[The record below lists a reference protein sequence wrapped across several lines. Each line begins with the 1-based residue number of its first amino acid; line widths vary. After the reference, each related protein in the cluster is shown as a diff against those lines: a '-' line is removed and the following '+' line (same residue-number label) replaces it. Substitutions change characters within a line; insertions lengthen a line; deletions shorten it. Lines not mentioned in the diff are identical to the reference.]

1 MSKLLEYHAK
11 HMLRFRLLQT
21 VLCACFLFILLEQHG
36 ICQTKEP
43 AYKRHAKEIEN
54 LNHPVARHVKEWN
67 KLTGAREFTDSTK
80 QYKIRAQV
88 IGFTEENIT
97 LRKVVGGNA
106 VIVPLAKLDPSHS
119 KEVARLIVLE
129 KQIPSEVA
137 RYKEIH
143 EELKKNT
150 VKSRGMDGLVEEIKQ
165 YKIPVKDIIQLNEI
179 PSKITP
185 EHAGKMVIIEAR
197 YKDLNLHSNVDKE
210 THFSFEQSLPS
221 KWTNGKHITWRLFDD
236 SSLSSTYY
244 EAYITSDDKIAYKPT
259 NKWGLY
265 TRRLLMS
272 RTLDAGKTIAFL
284 KARGDDAP
292 QLREEFDFEKLEKKA
307 AQYEDAGLDFNPL
320 SPFKEGQSKSPLYAY
335 SDRTDKFVHNGFAYE
350 VSMPKE
356 LFFKGKRQG
365 DYGLKFRYKITGSRG
380 MDRNQALK
388 KILEERGRTAFNK
401 AVDDLVYNGVPIP
414 GVGNGATSPSPI
426 RVFLHAYV
434 GKPVKQRLVIHPSGQ
449 TDKQFKN
456 DDVSLINYDSEH
468 FKYQRWTRSNDLSIR
483 DVLPSSDSTSYP
495 RLSIGE
501 NVFNLTPSSSSSKKV
516 REALLKEEERAPE
529 GIDVLRRYEAKREL
543 CGKVGAYTIDAG
555 ENVHD
560 MEVIRLYIQK
570 WSVPG
575 TVTRHDG
582 HHWTISDDKT
592 ILLDVR

>member
-1 MSKLLEYHAK
+1 M
-11 HMLRFRLLQT
+11 
-21 VLCACFLFILLEQHG
+21 
-36 ICQTKEP
+36 
-43 AYKRHAKEIEN
+43 
-54 LNHPVARHVKEWN
+54 KEWN
-67 KLTGAREFTDSTK
+67 KLTGARDFTDSTK

-129 KQIPSEVA
+129 RQIPSEVA

-143 EELKKNT
+143 AELKKNT

-165 YKIPVKDIIQLNEI
+165 YKIPVKDIIQFNEI

-197 YKDLNLHSNVDKE
+197 YKDLNLHSNVDE
-210 THFSFEQSLPS
+210 RTHFSFEQSLPS
-221 KWTNGKHITWRLFDD
+221 KWTNGKHVTWRLFDD
-236 SSLSSTYY
+236 SPLSSTYY
-244 EAYITSDDKIAYKPT
+244 ESYFNSDDKLAYKPT
-259 NKWGLY
+259 TKWGLY

-284 KARGDDAP
+284 KARGHDAP
-292 QLREEFDFEKLEKKA
+292 QLREEFDFEKLEKEA
-307 AQYEDAGLDFNPL
+307 ARYEDAGLDFNPL

-356 LFFKGKRQG
+356 LFFDGKRQG
-365 DYGLKFRYKITGSRG
+365 DYGLKFLYKRTGSSG
-380 MDRNQALK
+380 LDKNQALK

-401 AVDDLVYNGVPIP
+401 ALDDAVYNGVRIP
-414 GVGNGATSPSPI
+414 GEGSGARSPSPI

-434 GKPVKQRLVIHPSGQ
+434 GKPVKQRLVIHPSGH
-449 TDKQFKN
+449 TDKQVKN
-456 DDVSLINYDSEH
+456 DDVSRINYDLDH
-468 FKYQRWTRSNDLSIR
+468 FNDQLYARWKDLGLMGWGWDISDARQRPKLSF
-483 DVLPSSDSTSYP
+483 
-495 RLSIGE
+495 GE
-501 NVFNLTPSSSSSKKV
+501 NVFNLTPPPSSSKKV

-529 GIDVLRRYEAKREL
+529 GIDVLKRYDAKREL
-543 CGKVGAYTIDAG
+543 CGKVGTYTIDAG

-570 WSVPG
+570 WSVPATG
-575 TVTRHDG
+575 DG
-582 HHWTISDDKT
+582 RHWTISDDK
-592 ILLDVR
+592 IISLDVR